1 MEQNLMLRNITDY
14 TQTIHTSLIHK
25 ISNLVLIK
33 GMMNA
38 HLNNMVA
45 TMVDE
50 NNTMPSLASTVTNDT
65 FLQESGLTNEQKK
78 ENWKK
83 YIQMADSKKK
93 MNMKY

>member
-1 MEQNLMLRNITDY
+1 MLRNITDY
-14 TQTIHTSLIHK
+14 TKTIHTYLIHK

-33 GMMNA
+33 GMMNE

-78 ENWKK
+78 RKLEEIYSNGRFQEEDEYEILKV
-83 YIQMADSKKK
+83 
-93 MNMKY
+93 